1 MLVLQV
7 KVVFFGTG
15 KVKVNT
21 IRSVAA
27 EILSQETITGLI
39 LVLQNQVTDR
49 ALKAIELF
57 TFKVEIFQV
66 HAYIYLFSFLFFCWD
81 NFKAVTPISF
91 PSCCLVKITD
101 LLVNLTEHVLSLRHR
116 VLNDGE
122 KKALLKQYNIE
133 EKQVHLFISWIF

>member
-1 MLVLQV
+1 M

-39 LVLQNQVTDR
+39 LVLQNQVTDK

-66 HAYIYLFSFLFFCWD
+66 HTYIYIYFFFVGD
-81 NFKAVTPISF
+81 NFNALTPSF
-91 PSCCLVKITD
+91 PCCCLVKITD
-101 LLVNLTEHVLSLRHR
+101 LLVNLTKHVLSLRHR
-116 VLNDGE
+116 VLTDGE
-122 KKALLKQYNIE
+122 KKALLKQFNIE
-133 EKQVHLFISWIF
+133 EKQVHYL

>member
-1 MLVLQV
+1 MLLFVLFFQV
-7 KVVFFGTG
+7 KVVFFGTS

-39 LVLQNQVTDR
+39 LVLQNQVTDK

-66 HAYIYLFSFLFFCWD
+66 HTYYMYTYILFFFVGD
-81 NFKAVTPISF
+81 NFKAVTPSF

-101 LLVNLTEHVLSLRHR
+101 LLVNLTKHVLSLRHR
-116 VLNDGE
+116 VLTDGE
-122 KKALLKQYNIE
+122 KKALLKQFNIE
-133 EKQVHLFISWIF
+133 EKQVHYL

>member
-1 MLVLQV
+1 MILVFQV

-15 KVKVNT
+15 MVKVNT

-39 LVLQNQVTDR
+39 LVLQNHVTSN

-66 HAYIYLFSFLFFCWD
+66 YMYTYIS
-81 NFKAVTPISF
+81 S
-91 PSCCLVKITD
+91 
-101 LLVNLTEHVLSLRHR
+101 
-116 VLNDGE
+116 
-122 KKALLKQYNIE
+122 
-133 EKQVHLFISWIF
+133 